1 LNKTTGL
8 FGSLF
13 IMVFGLIFIGVGYF
27 VHQQRAPYA
36 DGVSATAKV
45 TGVVQRQS
53 SGGDTT
59 YSAVFTFT
67 TRDNRTV
74 TATESSSSGTRPN
87 VGETVNISYRPV
99 DPEGARIIPDH
110 DWISLIC
117 YAAGGFVVLAG
128 LAHFIFRLIAVTMMA
143 TAMYAAWKARRAA
156 PAPAWT
162 PSPPSHLQEAPST
175 PAATEF
181 QHPSGAQPGHSQRQ

>member
-1 LNKTTGL
+1 LTKTSGL

-13 IMVFGLIFIGVGYF
+13 VIVFGLIFIGFGYF
-27 VHQQRAPYA
+27 VHQQRVPYA

-45 TGVVQRQS
+45 TGVEQRQS
-53 SGGDTT
+53 SGGNAT

-67 TRDNRTV
+67 TRDNRAV
-74 TATESSSSGTRPN
+74 SVTESSSSSTRPN

-99 DPEGARIIPDH
+99 DPEGARIIPAH

-128 LAHFIFRLIAVTMMA
+128 LAHFVFRLIAVTMMA
-143 TAMYAAWKARRAA
+143 MAAYAAWKARRAA

-162 PSPPSHLQEAPST
+162 PSPPSFLQET
-175 PAATEF
+175 PRERG
-181 QHPSGAQPGHSQRQ
+181 QM